1 LTVDSLDLDKHSVSV
16 HFESTR
22 DIHFVSVEMVS
33 SVLMDEGEGEIELP
47 RPVSIVTQAIDLQV
61 VYNQFIDSYEKNQF
75 LIYYT
80 VISEEDKGNSR
91 YSGEIELPRPVS
103 ILSQGIIVGYL
114 LNSMITSK

>member
-1 LTVDSLDLDKHSVSV
+1 M
-16 HFESTR
+16 R
-22 DIHFVSVEMVS
+22 R
-33 SVLMDEGEGEIELP
+33 EGEGEIELP

-61 VYNQFIDSYEKNQF
+61 VYNQSIDSYEKNQF

-103 ILSQGIIVGYL
+103 IVTQAIEFSWSSSPASLLLLLLSL
-114 LNSMITSK
+114 SLFS